1 MMRSPVGA
9 TNCPSSGIE
18 NNSELKEGVV
28 GPGGLGIRDGGH
40 QRGLP
45 ADGPRAG
52 ASEV

>member
-18 NNSELKEGVV
+18 NNSELKV
-28 GPGGLGIRDGGH
+28 GCGGARWIRDGGH
-40 QRGLP
+40 QKGLP